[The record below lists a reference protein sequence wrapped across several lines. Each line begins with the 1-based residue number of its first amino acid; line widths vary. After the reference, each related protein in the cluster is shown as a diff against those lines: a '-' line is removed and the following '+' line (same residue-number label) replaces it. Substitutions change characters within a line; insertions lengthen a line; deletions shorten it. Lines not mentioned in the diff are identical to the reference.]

1 MTAADDR
8 FQFQLASLDEVK
20 RRRALTFSF
29 RHPRFG
35 LHEIALFWDGEGV
48 HALENA
54 CPHMFG
60 ALSDGMIRLGEVHC
74 PLHGAQFDLRTG
86 KCIDFYTI
94 DIAAYAVEVRGDM
107 VWVTAPGET
116 RA

>member
-1 MTAADDR
+1 MTAPAEEFR
-8 FQFQLASLDEVK
+8 FELTSLDELK
-20 RRRALTFSF
+20 RWRTLTFAF

-35 LHEIALFWDGEGV
+35 LHDIAVFWDGEGAY
-48 HALENA
+48 ALDNA

-60 ALSDGMIRLGEVHC
+60 ALADGMLRRGEVHC

-86 KCIDFYTI
+86 KCIDLYTI
-94 DIAAYAVEVRGDM
+94 DVAAYAVEVRDGI
-107 VWVTAPGET
+107 VWITAPGEQ

>member
-1 MTAADDR
+1 MTASADEFR
-8 FQFQLASLDEVK
+8 FELTSLDELK
-20 RRRALTFSF
+20 RRRTLTFAF

-48 HALENA
+48 YALDNA

-60 ALSDGMIRLGEVHC
+60 ALADGMVRRGEVHC

-94 DIAAYAVEVRGDM
+94 DVTAYDVEVLDGA
-107 VWVTAPGET
+107 VWVTAPGEQ